1 MQVSVSFLKGLDD
14 METRAKRI
22 NDSTADYIHV
32 DQMDGKFVSRTTI
45 LPSDV
50 KNWVGTNS
58 KPLEVHLM
66 TEKPQ
71 TYFKEYQELNT
82 KLIYIHYEID
92 EDLSALLNAIKTLDI
107 KAGIAINPETG
118 VSAIKPLLSKV
129 DSVLVMSVVPGE
141 GGQKFMP
148 EVLTKIQ
155 ELTKLRSYLDLN
167 FDINVDGGVNDITAK
182 LCKEAGANRVVS
194 GAYICEN
201 NDINEYI
208 EKIKRA

>member
-1 MQVSVSFLKGLDD
+1 MEVSVSFLKGLDD

-22 NDSTADYIHV
+22 NESNADYIHV
-32 DQMDGKFVSRTTI
+32 DQMDGKFVPKTTI

-50 KNWVGTNS
+50 KAWVGKTS

-71 TYFKEYQELNT
+71 LYFKEYQELNT
-82 KLIYIHYEID
+82 KIIYIHYEID
-92 EDLSALLNAIKTLDI
+92 ENLNELINEIKALNI
-107 KAGIAINPETG
+107 KAGIAINPETS
-118 VSAIKPLLSKV
+118 VKKIKGLLSKV

-148 EVLTKIQ
+148 SSLS
-155 ELTKLRSYLDLN
+155 KLRNYLNLD

-182 LCKEAGANRVVS
+182 LCHEAGVNRVVS
-194 GAYICEN
+194 GAFICEN
-201 NDINEYI
+201 ENINEFI
-208 EKIKRA
+208 EKLK